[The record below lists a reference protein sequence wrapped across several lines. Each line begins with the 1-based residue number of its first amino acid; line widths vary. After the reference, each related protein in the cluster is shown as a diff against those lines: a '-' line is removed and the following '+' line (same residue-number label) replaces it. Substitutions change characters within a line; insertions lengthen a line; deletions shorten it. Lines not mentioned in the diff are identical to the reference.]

1 MFHGTKAVLWSATGI
16 LAVFGGVGW
25 ALALWDKSVPLA
37 CMVAVVAAVAP
48 IVAAAM
54 TGPAIRGGGLF
65 AWACVLIF
73 VMMDGGSNTNAGWQ
87 ADAVAM
93 SAINAPKQA
102 LYAADLE
109 VAKGNLLAAQSALV
123 ALPTPSVTGPITRLE
138 TYATTSA
145 ILSANVASAQHSL
158 DTLTPPVVQHLLP
171 REAMG
176 VVLFLTS
183 FAVIFGFLGVHTAE
197 KRQLPKPQA
206 VPVVTKM
213 KQPPAP
219 SGSAKLRSV
228 PSHDDLVT
236 RMQRA

>member
-1 MFHGTKAVLWSATGI
+1 MFLGTKTALWAATGI

-65 AWACVLIF
+65 AWSCVLIF
-73 VMMDGGSNTNAGWQ
+73 VLMDGGSNTNAGWQ
-87 ADAVAM
+87 ADAFAM
-93 SAINAPKQA
+93 SGINTPAREA
-102 LYAADLE
+102 FAADLGL
-109 VAKGNLLAAQSALV
+109 AKGNLQVAQAALM
-123 ALPTPSVTGPITRLE
+123 ALPTPAVGGQITRLE
-138 TYATTSA
+138 TYTQTAVILTATRDA
-145 ILSANVASAQHSL
+145 AKAELDALVA
-158 DTLTPPVVQHLLP
+158 PVDQHLLP

-176 VVLFLTS
+176 MVLFLTS

-197 KRQLPKPQA
+197 TKARKVA
-206 VPVVTKM
+206 TARPVVTMVK
-213 KQPPAP
+213 PRAAP
-219 SGSAKLRSV
+219 KPKPTLRTVV
-228 PSHDDLVT
+228 PHDDLVT